1 MSTGTILLIAIPA
14 VLVLA
19 ALFLVVTARNS
30 DRNAA
35 TGLLARETEKRDRA
49 RRKEQRADDEAPPAA
64 GRTLERSTALAQR
77 GGSSVAVLDKTTELD
92 ILRPPMDEEQLG
104 QTRRQFFNRSIIV
117 MFLLSLGGF
126 GGACLAFL
134 WPSLSGGFGAKVRAG
149 KATEILDAIKSKAE
163 PYYVAE
169 ARTYLVPFPKES
181 LKAAEGLYGGP
192 TYKGME
198 QGWVALYQ
206 KCVHL
211 GCKVPWCGSSQ
222 WFECP
227 CHGSQYNRVGEK
239 KAGPAPRGL
248 DRFAVTVDN
257 GIVVVDSGALTNGP
271 AIGADSTGQQAEGP
285 HCTGGGGGG
294 H

>member
-1 MSTGTILLIAIPA
+1 MNTGTILFIAIIA
-14 VLVLA
+14 LLVLA

-35 TGLLARETEKRDRA
+35 TGLLARETEKKDKA
-49 RRKEQRADDEAPPAA
+49 RRATVVSDAPPPAA

-77 GGSSVAVLDKTTELD
+77 GGGTVAVLEKDTELD
-92 ILRPPMDEEQLG
+92 VLRPPMDEETLG

-126 GGACLAFL
+126 GGAVLAFL

-149 KATEILDAIKSKAE
+149 KADEILDAIKSKSE
-163 PYYVAE
+163 PFYVAE
-169 ARTYLVPFPKES
+169 ARTYLVPYPAS
-181 LKAAEGLYGGP
+181 ALKNAEKFYSGA
-192 TYKGME
+192 TKKGMD
-198 QGWVALYQ
+198 QGFVALYQ

-239 KAGPAPRGL
+239 TGGPAPRGL

-257 GIVVVDSGALTNGP
+257 GIVTVDSGALTNGP
-271 AIGADSTGQQAEGP
+271 ALGTDSTGQQAEGP
-285 HCTGGGGGG
+285 HCTGGAS

>member
-14 VLVLA
+14 VLIMA

-35 TGLLARETEKRDRA
+35 TGLLARETQKRDRA
-49 RRKEQRADDEAPPAA
+49 RRKQARAVDAAPPAA

-126 GGACLAFL
+126 GGAVLAFL
-134 WPSLSGGFGAKVRAG
+134 WPSLSAGFGAKVRAG
-149 KATEILDAIKSKAE
+149 KASEILDAIKSKAE

-181 LKAAEGLYGGP
+181 LKTAEGLYSGA

-198 QGWVALYQ
+198 QGFVALYQ

-248 DRFAVTVDN
+248 DRFAVTVDD
-257 GIVVVDSGALTNGP
+257 GFVIVDSGALTNGP

-285 HCTGGGGGG
+285 HCTSGAS